1 MYKAIAIALAALA
14 FTATTAVT
22 QTTTI
27 DATGRVLRVDPG
39 TQVIVLDNNQA
50 FRVGPNTILMVDN
63 RPVTLGA
70 VQPGQAV
77 IIRSGEAVTLAPA
90 GTQGTVTAQAPPRST
105 VVVAP
110 PATRQALP
118 NQTLYGRVTDVETGE
133 IKIKTDADT
142 FKLKVPR
149 EVAAQLRQGD
159 AVRLDL
165 SFQPTR

>member
-1 MYKAIAIALAALA
+1 MWAFARAALEELKRRWA
-14 FTATTAVT
+14 RA
-22 QTTTI
+22 
-27 DATGRVLRVDPG
+27 GEKREEEEERESDPG
-39 TQVIVLDNNQA
+39 SLDNNQA
-50 FRVGPNTILMVDN
+50 FRVTPNTILMVDN
-63 RPVTLGA
+63 QPVTLGA
-70 VQPGQAV
+70 VQPGQSV
-77 IIRSGEAVTLAPA
+77 IIRSGESVTLAPA
-90 GTQGTVTAQAPPRST
+90 GTVTAQAPRST

-110 PATRQALP
+110 PAARQTLP